1 MAVEH
6 RFLLNFAASYST
18 GGYKRLHEYARWFN
32 EHGGSWF
39 AIHPRCAGLAHTFPN
54 NRYFVIR
61 QSRVRRLFDDC
72 GYLTEIA
79 REIGQPALY
88 YSYGIPLY
96 RRFGK
101 VNWFH
106 LSNVLPFRAAGV
118 PLSGLARL
126 KADLLG
132 RRIRAGFGNADVI
145 SAESNCSLA
154 MINSGYPEKMLVS
167 VNGSDDEIVQLE
179 AKGTALKENVATV
192 VGTTA
197 YKALEDSHRVFEVLK
212 STNAQLQLKLIGNPK
227 WIPRALRAKDGVIAC
242 GVLARPEVMD
252 CLRKSRYYISTT
264 CIENS
269 YNAASE
275 GIFLADESYVS
286 DIGPH
291 MELLTNEKFERVAVP
306 GVGRTMLKVRRDS
319 LRGLNLKSWDTVIGE
334 MIARYREA
342 CHE

>member
-32 EHGGSWF
+32 ENGGSWF
-39 AIHPRCAGLAHTFPN
+39 AIHPRCEDLARTFPN
-54 NRYFVIR
+54 NRYFVVR
-61 QSRVRRLFDDC
+61 QTRIGRLFDDC
-72 GYLTEIA
+72 GYLKAIA

-96 RRFGK
+96 ARFGK

-106 LSNVLPFRAAGV
+106 LSNVLPFRATGV
-118 PLSGLARL
+118 PLSGLGRL
-126 KADLLG
+126 KANFLG
-132 RRIRAGFGNADVI
+132 RRIRAGLGNADVI

-154 MINSGYPEKMLVS
+154 MMNSGCPEKMFVS
-167 VNGSDDEIVQLE
+167 VNGSDDEIAQLE
-179 AKGTALKENVATV
+179 IKGMTVKENVAAV

-212 STNAQLQLKLIGNPK
+212 STNPQLQLKLIGNPN
-227 WIPRALRAKDGVIAC
+227 WIPRALRARDGVIVC

-286 DIGPH
+286 EIGPH
-291 MELLTNEKFERVAVP
+291 MELLANEKFERVAVP
-306 GVGRTMLKVRRDS
+306 GVGRTMLKVRRDN
-319 LRGLNLKSWDTVIGE
+319 LHGLNLKSSNTVIGE
-334 MIARYREA
+334 MIARYRAA